1 MSSIEDALLTL
12 FVKQEPFIDMGYDAF
27 LLSELLVDTKT
38 EAIFSIINEHKTSL
52 PKVVSN
58 NIPQFSNSEDIY
70 KVMRVVLD
78 SEIVDLSYEK
88 IGYFLCPKGSKSG
101 AQTKYGENHYKL
113 AAQLGL
119 VTPNKPLST
128 TDLGIAYYLTEDSEK
143 RKEMMKRL
151 VMRIPIIQQVL
162 LCANSQLVDMSE
174 YMCRF
179 LSQSTMLRR
188 RSNMRAL
195 LSYLMDISEVP
206 MQHRLNNIV
215 WG

>member
-12 FVKQEPFIDMGYDAF
+12 FVTQEPFIDMDYDAF

-38 EAIFSIINEHKTSL
+38 EAIFNIINEHKTSL

-58 NIPQFSNSEDIY
+58 NIPQFSDSEDIY

-88 IGYFLCPKGSKSG
+88 IGYFLCPKGAKSG

-128 TDLGIAYYLTEDSEK
+128 TDLGIAYYLTEDSDK
-143 RKEMMKRL
+143 RKEMLKRL

-162 LCANSQLVDMSE
+162 LCADSQLVDMSE

-188 RSNMRAL
+188 RSNMREL